1 MAFDI
6 SKVKSYKIENRFEKR
21 IENLKKKNLYTDNIK
36 ETVEET
42 INNVF
47 KEKCKSFVIY
57 GAPQSGK
64 TELLIAL
71 TAKLL
76 DLKAKH
82 ILILI
87 NDNVSLLNQNLDRF
101 LSSGLQPVP
110 KLFKELEKSEIDIKE
125 NQFVVFCKK
134 NQNDLKKL
142 YNIIGDLKEV
152 FILDDEADYA
162 TPNSKINKK
171 DELNN
176 KAKSKINYLIERIL
190 GKNGKFI
197 GVTATPQRLDLNLTF
212 SNDNEKWVQ
221 FKPHPNYY
229 GQEFFFPSDLN
240 EQLKYTLKF
249 LPLTDD
255 DPKFLRDA
263 FFRYLIKVSQINL
276 ENISK
281 NNDEEYFSFLVHTS
295 GRIEDHQKDE
305 KVIRK
310 TMSII
315 HEKKNKYESYLEKI
329 FDACK
334 KMNINDDHSYK
345 IIQYIKENIDR
356 HKIVIMNSKK
366 DMTASDFKHGVKPIV
381 PFTVCI
387 GGNVVSRGVT
397 FENLVSMF
405 FTRSVKG
412 KLQSDTYIQRARMF
426 GNRKNV
432 FKHFELSITE
442 DLFEKWWEAFVFHQ
456 INLATLTGFGGP
468 SWMGNSRIRAVA
480 PSSIDKQN
488 VEEFSNEI
496 SFGQFNFKDD
506 IKNEYQSNKDKLEIL
521 KNLQTLIGSD
531 AFPNEIINY
540 IKINTPLGS
549 KNIHFQNLRNIHS
562 INSGNPDYTKITR
575 EKGGLVDPV
584 KDENIIHYFAIFFN
598 NKGKARLF
606 YKPTTKIKFL
616 KRA

>member
-1 MAFDI
+1 MSFDI
-6 SKVKSYKIENRFEKR
+6 SKVKSFNIENRFEKR
-21 IENLKKKNLYTDNIK
+21 IKNLKNKNLFTKNIE
-36 ETVEET
+36 ETVSET
-42 INNVF
+42 INNIF

-76 DLKAKH
+76 DLKVKH
-82 ILILI
+82 ILVLI

-101 LSSGLQPVP
+101 LASGLQPVP
-110 KLFKELEKSEIDIKE
+110 KLFKELEKSEINIKE
-125 NQFVVFCKK
+125 NQFIVFCKK
-134 NQNDLKKL
+134 NQSDLKKL
-142 YNIIGDLKEV
+142 HNIIGDLEEV

-171 DELNN
+171 DESNN
-176 KAKSKINYLIERIL
+176 TEKSKINYLIERIL

-221 FKPHPNYY
+221 FKPHPNYF
-229 GQEFFFPSDLN
+229 GQEDFFPSDLN
-240 EQLKYTLKF
+240 KPVQYKLKF

-263 FFRYLIKVSQINL
+263 FFRYLIKVAQINL
-276 ENISK
+276 DNLEK
-281 NNDEEYFSFLVHTS
+281 NKDEEYFSFLVHTS

-329 FDACK
+329 FNACIT
-334 KMNINDDHSYK
+334 MNISDDKCYK

-366 DMTASDFKHGVKPIV
+366 DMTTSDFKHGVKPIV

-426 GNRKNV
+426 GNRQNV

-468 SWMGNSRIRAVA
+468 SWMGNSRIKAVA

-496 SFGQFNFKDD
+496 SFGQFDFKDS
-506 IKNEYQSNKDKLEIL
+506 IKNEYLTTNDKVKTLE
-521 KNLQTLIGSD
+521 NLQKLIGPD
-531 AFPNEIINY
+531 CFPNEILNY
-540 IKINTPLGS
+540 VKINLPLKGS
-549 KNIHFQNLRNIHS
+549 NIHFQNLRNIED
-562 INSGNPDYTKITR
+562 IKSGNPNYVKITR
-575 EKGGLVDPV
+575 EKGGLVDTL
-584 KDENIIHYFAIFFN
+584 KDENIIHYFAIFYN
-598 NKGKARLF
+598 NNNKARLF

-616 KRA
+616 KRS